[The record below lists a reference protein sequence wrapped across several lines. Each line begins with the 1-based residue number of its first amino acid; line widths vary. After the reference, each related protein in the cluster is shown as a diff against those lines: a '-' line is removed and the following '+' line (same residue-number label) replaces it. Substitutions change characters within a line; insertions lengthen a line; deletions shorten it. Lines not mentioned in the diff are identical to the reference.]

1 MNKRT
6 LSALAAVLLCVA
18 LAGCRN
24 RARLATDAERVTPE
38 PGAIVTI
45 EPAATASNEI
55 QTPKAPQPIDASGTV
70 DETDLGPLAGWLALA
85 ALLLLFVGICGGAM
99 YLYAAGIGAAIIR
112 RNSHLFTHGGKQP

>member
-112 RNSHLFTHGGKQP
+112 RNAHLFTHGGKQP

>member
-1 MNKRT
+1 MNKQI
-6 LSALAAVLLCVA
+6 LAVLLLCVA

-24 RARLATDAERVTPE
+24 RARLAAESGTPE
-38 PGAIVTI
+38 PGAIVTTEAI
-45 EPAATASNEI
+45 ATASNEI
-55 QTPKAPQPIDASGTV
+55 QTPKAPQPIDTAGAV